1 MMLARRKR
9 LGLVAVV
16 LVMGALIGEVRCAE
30 KKGGEAAQVTCG
42 SVIALQ
48 GNKVG
53 TQVACQE
60 VAYGGHGSGQMA
72 CTGVTSVADL
82 SRYFTVKGVQGEEC
96 LQGTPVTKGM
106 KIRLQNKATGRWLH
120 SHKFRSM
127 LSKSQEVSCFGGP
140 GESDDSDV
148 WKVTWSGGGKFWSN
162 GDKVRAKRSTT
173 TTTTTTRKRQGEIV
187 SLPFLERHS
196 NLPSCRSRSQN
207 TGELAAR
214 HHGRVPRGHVRPVPT
229 AFDRPEGDR
238 WSEDQGGGD
247 VFQRSGGN
255 LLPAQDAPGAGKQGG
270 GTKGPQRAVR
280 ITGVAKTPKE

>member
-1 MMLARRKR
+1 MLARRKR

-162 GDKVRAKRSTT
+162 GDKV
-173 TTTTTTRKRQGEIV
+173 
-187 SLPFLERHS
+187 
-196 NLPSCRSRSQN
+196 NLQ
-207 TGELAAR
+207 
-214 HHGRVPRGHVRPVPT
+214 H
-229 AFDRPEGDR
+229 D
-238 WSEDQGGGD
+238 
-247 VFQRSGGN
+247 
-255 LLPAQDAPGAGKQGG
+255 
-270 GTKGPQRAVR
+270 
-280 ITGVAKTPKE
+280 ITGVYLAAMSGQYPQPLTGQREIAGARTKVVETFFSAAEGIYFPPRTHQAPESKEGAPKGHSEL